1 MDFTERLTQDRDRLV
16 DRWAELILETYP
28 PETQQVWRKQKDRFA
43 NPVGAAI
50 TDSARELFD
59 VFLQWDDG
67 ERVAKALDQLV
78 RIRTVQNFKPSQAL
92 CFVYLLKKVLR
103 ETYMKELGQ
112 CGELEAL
119 MSLETRIDT
128 MGLIALDLYTQAREK
143 IFQMRVN
150 EVKRAQH
157 NLLRRARMIVD
168 SPATGADE
176 R

>member
-1 MDFTERLTQDRDRLV
+1 
-16 DRWAELILETYP
+16 
-28 PETQQVWRKQKDRFA
+28 
-43 NPVGAAI
+43 
-50 TDSARELFD
+50 
-59 VFLQWDDG
+59 
-67 ERVAKALDQLV
+67 
-78 RIRTVQNFKPSQAL
+78 
-92 CFVYLLKKVLR
+92 
-103 ETYMKELGQ
+103 
-112 CGELEAL
+112 

>member
-1 MDFTERLTQDRDRLV
+1 MDLIQRLTQDRDRLV

-28 PETQQVWRKQKDRFA
+28 PETQEVWRKQSDRFA

-50 TDSARELFD
+50 NDSARDLFD
-59 VFLQWDDG
+59 AFLQWDDA
-67 ERVAKALDQLV
+67 ECVAEALDQLV

-103 ETYMKELGQ
+103 ETYMKKLAQCDGLEELMG
-112 CGELEAL
+112 
-119 MSLETRIDT
+119 LETRIDT